1 MADVDL
7 GTPDP
12 TTTAVAPDT
21 SATPSPSASEASAA
35 PASATADDTVSKVR
49 KIYESMEGGSSPSAP
64 ATPPSPAQ
72 AATAPGGTTAASQAP
87 ATPKAIPLP
96 DHQRVISTTRTKTRN
111 ETLTEYG
118 ITDGITPAHVKHGVT
133 FVRLYEA
140 NPQLALKLLQEQI
153 GGSPAGTT
161 PAAPADPEPEPD
173 LDLGNGQ
180 FAYSAER
187 LKEVRAWERRQIDA
201 DVKKTYGPVL
211 DAHQR
216 AEADRIGSEN
226 ANLAVSGAKKDW
238 HLFDK
243 LQPQIVEQ
251 LKALP
256 ENIDVTPQMF
266 FQLYQRVY
274 RAHAPAIMRAE
285 LDRERAS
292 EVALKTKGS
301 SARPSAAQAVTP
313 RTGKLTT
320 LDKVRQIYDRK
331 EAELA
336 ASR

>member
-12 TTTAVAPDT
+12 TTTAATPDAG
-21 SATPSPSASEASAA
+21 ATPSPSASAA
-35 PASATADDTVSKVR
+35 TPTPAVSATADDTVSKVR
-49 KIYESMEGGSSPSAP
+49 KIYESLEEGSSPSAP

-72 AATAPGGTTAASQAP
+72 AAIAPDGTSAGSQVP

-111 ETLTEYG
+111 DVINEYG
-118 ITDGITPAHVKHGVT
+118 IADVPPERVRHAVTLVKLLETNSTLG
-133 FVRLYEA
+133 
-140 NPQLALKLLQEQI
+140 LKLLQEHF
-153 GGSPAGTT
+153 GGTAAA
-161 PAAPADPEPEPD
+161 AAPADPEPEPD

-180 FAYSAER
+180 FAYSAAR

-201 DVKKTYGPVL
+201 DVKKTYGPLL

-216 AEADRIGSEN
+216 AEVDRIGSEH
-226 ANLAVSGAKKDW
+226 ATLAVTGAKKEW
-238 HLFDK
+238 PLFEK
-243 LQPQIVEQ
+243 LQPQILEQ

-256 ENIDVTPQMF
+256 EHVDVTPQMF
-266 FQLYQRVY
+266 FSLYQRVY
-274 RAHAPAIMRAE
+274 NAHAPALMRAE
-285 LDRERAS
+285 LDKERAS
-292 EVALKTKGS
+292 DVALKTKGS

-313 RTGKLTT
+313 RVGKLSTE
-320 LDKVRQIYDRK
+320 DKIRQIYNRK

-336 ASR
+336 ATVR